1 MSHHSRVPLSLE
13 FFPAKN
19 PENAAKLRS
28 VRENLYPLG
37 PEFCSVTYGAGG
49 STQQGT
55 FGTLREMLAEGANAA
70 SHFSCIGASKATVR
84 EQLAELRAM
93 GVRRIVA
100 LRKMRGLSQRQ
111 LGAKMDSSRT
121 WISKLERNG
130 CMAQLTSLYR
140 LARAFEVPVGALIE
154 PDETMAFA
162 WVAVKG
168 LSRHD
173 RADLLAWLKSRTPK
187 VTA

>member
-1 MSHHSRVPLSLE
+1 MAE
-13 FFPAKN
+13 AA
-19 PENAAKLRS
+19 PEPEPPEELPE
-28 VRENLYPLG
+28 VPLG
-37 PEFCSVTYGAGG
+37 PW
-49 STQQGT
+49 
-55 FGTLREMLAEGANAA
+55 
-70 SHFSCIGASKATVR
+70 IG
-84 EQLAELRAM
+84 
-93 GVRRIVA
+93 RRIVA

-130 CMAQLTSLYR
+130 CMAQFTSLYR
-140 LARAFEVPVGALIE
+140 LARAFEVPVGALVE